1 MMMLTTSLSACP
13 RSTARVRRLALALL
27 TVLGLPCTAW
37 ANGTLGAD
45 TGIKWDLTPTE
56 LTTNCKDALAAARAG
71 IAKIEAQGTSPPSY
85 AAGLGA
91 IDGVVADLNEALAA
105 PSTLNIIAVSK
116 PVRDASDQCQSDA
129 QAFTVSLASDPKIYA
144 IAQAGAAQTQDPEE
158 QQLAKIYLEN
168 GRHAGAALDA
178 SARTKVAHL
187 LDEVNNLQI
196 AFQRALAEDKTT
208 IGLSVAEAASLPV
221 SLRGALTHDA
231 QGARLAVN
239 ESTAHPFLAYMP
251 SGVTRK
257 RYLIAYEKRGGIE
270 NLRRLTRAVT
280 LRRQIAA
287 LVGYPNW
294 AAYQL
299 DLKMAK
305 TSQRAEDLVLEL
317 DSRLLPKARSELD
330 ALTALKHAD
339 GHAGALE
346 EWDYSFYE
354 QQLEKNR
361 YSVDSEL
368 VRQYL
373 PVDKVVPAA
382 LDIYAHL
389 LGVRFEALKSPMA
402 WAPGVDEY
410 AIYDAGSGAPIGWF
424 YLDLYP
430 RDGKFQHFEA
440 VPLRSGRV
448 LPDGSYRLP
457 VSGVVG
463 NWPQPEPGKPALL
476 SHSELI
482 TFFHEFGHVM
492 HETLSHTRYASMFG
506 VNVRGDFG
514 EAPSQMLENWM
525 WQPAVL
531 KKVSGRVDTGE
542 PLPDDLIDK
551 MIAAKHVG
559 DGVAWTR
566 QAFFADYDLQLHSR
580 SGPIEPNKL
589 WFDLMPKLRL
599 FHEIPGT
606 YPVASFGHLMGGYDA
621 GYYGYLWS
629 KVYAQDMFSV
639 FLAAGLDNP
648 EIGKRYRDDI
658 LVPGGSIEP
667 DVLVERFLGRKPSAA
682 PLYEELGLSGH

>member
-1 MMMLTTSLSACP
+1 MMLASPL
-13 RSTARVRRLALALL
+13 TASHSRLARPRYSPLALL
-27 TVLGLPCTAW
+27 TVLSMPCMAW

-56 LTTNCKDALAAARAG
+56 LTSICKSALDTARAG
-71 IAKIEAQGTSPPSY
+71 IARIEAQGGSPGSF

-105 PSTLNIIAVSK
+105 PTTLNIIAVNK
-116 PVRDASDQCQSDA
+116 AVRDASDQCQSDA
-129 QAFTVSLASDPKIYA
+129 QAFSVAVAADPKIYA
-144 IAQAGAAQTQDPEE
+144 IAQASAALTQDPEE

-178 SARTKVAHL
+178 AARAKVTHL
-187 LDEVNNLQI
+187 LDEVNDLQI
-196 AFQRALAEDKTT
+196 AFQRALSEDKSA
-208 IGLSVAEAASLPV
+208 IELSAAEAASVPS
-221 SLRGALTHDA
+221 SLRSAMTPDA
-231 QGARLAVN
+231 HGTRLAVN
-239 ESTAHPFLAYMP
+239 ESTVHPFLAYVP
-251 SGVTRK
+251 FAAARK
-257 RYLIAYEKRGGIE
+257 RYMVAYEKRGGLE
-270 NLRRLTRAVT
+270 NLQRLTRAVG

-305 TSQRAEDLVLEL
+305 TPKRAEDLVLEL
-317 DSRLLPKARSELD
+317 DSRLLPKARAEID
-330 ALTALKHAD
+330 VLTELKHAD
-339 GHAGALE
+339 GHAGPLQV
-346 EWDYSFYE
+346 WDYSFYE
-354 QQLEKNR
+354 QQLEKTR

-373 PVDKVVPAA
+373 PVEKVVPAT

-402 WAPGVDEY
+402 WAPGVDQY

-424 YLDLYP
+424 FLDLYP
-430 RDGKFQHFEA
+430 REGKFGHFEA

-463 NWPQPEPGKPALL
+463 NWPHPEPGKPALL
-476 SHSELI
+476 SHDELV

-492 HETLSHTRYASMFG
+492 HETLSHTRYASLYG

-542 PLPDDLIDK
+542 PLPDDLIEK
-551 MIAAKHVG
+551 MIAAKHIS
-559 DGVAWTR
+559 DGVSWSR

-606 YPVASFGHLMGGYDA
+606 YEVASFGHLMGGYDA

-639 FLAAGLDNP
+639 FAAAGLDNP

-658 LVPGGSIEP
+658 LVPGGSVEP
-667 DVLVERFLGRKPSAA
+667 EVLVERFLGRKPSTA
-682 PLYEELGLSGH
+682 PFYEELGLSSH

>member
-1 MMMLTTSLSACP
+1 M
-13 RSTARVRRLALALL
+13 
-27 TVLGLPCTAW
+27 AW

-45 TGIKWDLTPTE
+45 TGIKWELTPTE
-56 LTTNCKDALAAARAG
+56 LTRICKDALDAARAG
-71 IAKIEAQGTSPPSY
+71 IAGIEAQGTSPPSF

-105 PSTLNIIAVSK
+105 PATLNIIALSK

-129 QAFTVSLASDPKIYA
+129 QAFSVAVAADPKIYA
-144 IAQAGAAQTQDPEE
+144 IAQAGAAQTQDQEE

-168 GRHAGAALDA
+168 GRHAGAALEPG
-178 SARTKVAHL
+178 ARAKVTHL
-187 LDEVNNLQI
+187 LDEVNDLQI
-196 AFQRALAEDKTT
+196 AFQRALSEDKTT
-208 IGLSVAEAASLPV
+208 IGLSEAEAASVPA
-221 SLRGALTHDA
+221 SLRAAITHDA
-231 QGARLAVN
+231 QGTRIAVN
-239 ESTAHPFLAYMP
+239 ESTARPFLAYVP
-251 SGVTRK
+251 STAARK
-257 RYLIAYEKRGGIE
+257 RFLTAYEKRGGLE
-270 NLRRLTRAVT
+270 NLRRLTRAVA

-299 DLKMAK
+299 ELKMAK
-305 TSQRAEDLVLEL
+305 TPQRAENLILDL
-317 DSRLLPKARSELD
+317 DSRLLPKARSEIA
-330 ALTALKHAD
+330 ALTALKQAD
-339 GHAGALE
+339 GHAGPLE
-346 EWDYSFYE
+346 VWDYSYNE
-354 QQLEKNR
+354 QQLEKTR

-373 PVDKVVPAA
+373 PVAKVVPAT

-389 LGVRFEALKSPMA
+389 LGVRFEAVKSPMA
-402 WAPGVDEY
+402 WAPGVDQY
-410 AIYDAGSGAPIGWF
+410 AIYDAASGAPMGWF

-430 RDGKFQHFEA
+430 REGKFQHFEA
-440 VPLRSGRV
+440 VPFRSGRV

-463 NWPQPEPGKPALL
+463 NWAQPEPGKPALL
-476 SHSELI
+476 SHEELV

-492 HETLSHTRYASMFG
+492 HETLSHTRYASLFG

-551 MIAAKHVG
+551 MIAAKHVS
-559 DGVAWTR
+559 DGVTWTR

-580 SGPIEPNKL
+580 SGPIDPNKL

-606 YPVASFGHLMGGYDA
+606 YEVASFGHLMGGYDA

-639 FLAAGLDNP
+639 FAAAGLDNP
-648 EIGKRYRDDI
+648 EIGKRYREDI

-667 DVLVERFLGRKPSAA
+667 DVLVERFLGRPPSAA
-682 PLYEELGLSGH
+682 PFYEELGLSGH

>member
-1 MMMLTTSLSACP
+1 MVLAAYLTVCHSSARILRHSP
-13 RSTARVRRLALALL
+13 LALL
-27 TVLGLPCTAW
+27 TVLAMPCMA
-37 ANGTLGAD
+37 APSATLGAD
-45 TGIKWDLTPTE
+45 TGIKWELTPTE
-56 LTTNCKDALAAARAG
+56 VTTICKDALDSARAG
-71 IAKIEAQGTSPPSY
+71 IAGIEAQGTSPSSY

-91 IDGVVADLNEALAA
+91 IDGVVADLYEALAA
-105 PSTLNIIAVSK
+105 PQTLNIIAVSK

-129 QAFTVSLASDPKIYA
+129 AAFSVAVAADPKIYA

-168 GRHAGAALDA
+168 GRHAGAALEPG
-178 SARTKVAHL
+178 ARARVTQL
-187 LDEVNNLQI
+187 LDELNDLQI
-196 AFQRALAEDKTT
+196 AFQRALSEDRTR
-208 IGLSVAEAASLPV
+208 IGLSAAEAASLPA

-231 QGARLAVN
+231 HGARLAVN
-239 ESTAHPFLAYMP
+239 ESTAYTFLAYMP
-251 SGVTRK
+251 SGASRK
-257 RYLIAYEKRGGIE
+257 RYLTAYEKRGGLE
-270 NLRRLTRAVT
+270 NLQRLTRAVT

-305 TSQRAEDLVLEL
+305 TPQRAEKLILDL
-317 DSRLLPKARSELD
+317 DSRLLPKARSEID
-330 ALTALKHAD
+330 ALTALKHAE
-339 GHAGALE
+339 GHAGPLE
-346 EWDYSFYE
+346 LWDYGFYE
-354 QQLEKNR
+354 QQLEKDR
-361 YSVDSEL
+361 YLVDSEL

-373 PVDKVVPAA
+373 PVEKVVPAT

-402 WAPGVDEY
+402 WAPRVDQY
-410 AIYDAGSGAPIGWF
+410 AIYDALSGAPIGWF

-430 RDGKFQHFEA
+430 REGKYQHFEA
-440 VPLRSGRV
+440 VPFRFGRV

-457 VSGVVG
+457 VSGVIG
-463 NWPQPEPGKPALL
+463 NWPQPEVGKPALL
-476 SHSELI
+476 SHGELV

-492 HETLSHTRYASMFG
+492 HETLSHTRYASLFG
-506 VNVRGDFG
+506 VNVRGDFV

-525 WQPAVL
+525 WQRAVL
-531 KKVSGRVDTGE
+531 KQVSSRVDTGE
-542 PLPDDLIDK
+542 PLPDELIDK
-551 MIAAKHVG
+551 IIAAKHVS
-559 DGVAWTR
+559 DGVAWSR
-566 QAFFADYDLQLHSR
+566 QAFFAEYDLQLHSR

-606 YPVASFGHLMGGYDA
+606 YPVAGFGHLMNGYDA

-639 FLAAGLDNP
+639 FAAAGLDNP
-648 EIGKRYRDDI
+648 EIGKRYREGI
-658 LVPGGSIEP
+658 LVPGGSVEA
-667 DVLVERFLGRKPSAA
+667 DVLIERFLGRQPSAA
-682 PLYEELGLSGH
+682 PFYEELGLSGH

>member
-1 MMMLTTSLSACP
+1 M
-13 RSTARVRRLALALL
+13 
-27 TVLGLPCTAW
+27 AW
-37 ANGTLGAD
+37 ADGTLGAD

-56 LTTNCKDALAAARAG
+56 LTTICKDGLDSARAG
-71 IAKIEAQGTSPPSY
+71 IARIEAQGTSPPSF
-85 AAGLGA
+85 ASGLGA

-105 PSTLNIIAVSK
+105 PVTLNIIAVSK

-129 QAFTVSLASDPKIYA
+129 AAFSVAVAADPKIYA
-144 IAQAGAAQTQDPEE
+144 IAQAGAAQAQDPEE

-168 GRHAGAALDA
+168 GRHAGAALEP
-178 SARTKVAHL
+178 SARAGVTHL
-187 LDEVNNLQI
+187 LDEVNDLQI
-196 AFQRALAEDKTT
+196 AFQRALSEDKRT
-208 IGLSVAEAASLPV
+208 IELSVAEAATVPA
-221 SLRGALTHDA
+221 SLRGAMT
-231 QGARLAVN
+231 QESRGTRLAVN
-239 ESTAHPFLAYMP
+239 ESTLRPFLANIPSAAARRRYM
-251 SGVTRK
+251 V
-257 RYLIAYEKRGGIE
+257 AYEKRGGLK
-270 NLRRLTRAVT
+270 NLQRLARAVT
-280 LRRQIAA
+280 LRRQIAT

-305 TSQRAEDLVLEL
+305 STQRAEDLVLEL
-317 DSRLLPKARSELD
+317 DTRLLPKARSEID
-330 ALTALKHAD
+330 VLTALKHAD
-339 GHAGALE
+339 GHAGPLE
-346 EWDYSFYE
+346 FWDYDYYE
-354 QQLEKNR
+354 QQLQKDR

-373 PVDKVVPAA
+373 PVEKVVPAT

-402 WAPGVDEY
+402 WASQVDQY
-410 AIYDAGSGAPIGWF
+410 AIYDANSGAPVGWF
-424 YLDLYP
+424 FLDLYP
-430 RDGKFQHFEA
+430 REGKYQHFEA
-440 VPLRSGRV
+440 VPIRSGRA

-457 VSGVVG
+457 VSGVIG

-476 SHSELI
+476 SHTELV

-492 HETLSHTRYASMFG
+492 HETLSHTHYASLFG
-506 VNVRGDFG
+506 VNVRGDFV

-531 KKVSGRVDTGE
+531 KKVSGRVGTGE
-542 PLPDDLIDK
+542 PLPDDLIDN
-551 MIAAKHVG
+551 MIAAKHIG
-559 DGVAWTR
+559 DGVKWTR

-580 SGPIEPNKL
+580 SGWIDPNKL

-629 KVYAQDMFSV
+629 KVYAQDMLSV
-639 FLAAGLDNP
+639 FAAAGLDNP
-648 EIGKRYRDDI
+648 EIGKRYRNDI

-667 DVLVERFLGRKPSAA
+667 DVLVERFLGRQPSTT
-682 PLYEELGLSGH
+682 PFYEELGLSSH